1 LGGVPPRDSQTLMPV
16 IGTTQNQDGT
26 NTKRVFTVILIFNA
40 QGVKKTRSGS
50 GEGKKIMA
58 NETDVNFEYI
68 PGGRYI
74 VEINDENWKA
84 PIFSRRLKSIATAQE
99 MKDEHKFLEGM
110 SARIHDTKTGE
121 II

>member
-1 LGGVPPRDSQTLMPV
+1 MHS
-16 IGTTQNQDGT
+16 
-26 NTKRVFTVILIFNA
+26 A
-40 QGVKKTRSGS
+40 A
-50 GEGKKIMA
+50 EGKKIMA

-84 PIFSRRLKSIATAQE
+84 PIFSRRLKSIATAQG
-99 MKDEHKFLEGM
+99 MKDEHQNLQGM
-110 SARIHDTKTGE
+110 SARIHDTKTGK

>member
-1 LGGVPPRDSQTLMPV
+1 
-16 IGTTQNQDGT
+16 
-26 NTKRVFTVILIFNA
+26 
-40 QGVKKTRSGS
+40 
-50 GEGKKIMA
+50 MA

-99 MKDEHKFLEGM
+99 MKDEHKFLRGM
-110 SARIHDTKTGE
+110 SARIHDTKTGK

>member
-1 LGGVPPRDSQTLMPV
+1 MRANIS
-16 IGTTQNQDGT
+16 
-26 NTKRVFTVILIFNA
+26 
-40 QGVKKTRSGS
+40 
-50 GEGKKIMA
+50 EGKNITA

-84 PIFSRRLKSIATAQE
+84 PIFSRRLHSIAVAQG
-99 MKDEHKFLEGM
+99 MKDEHQNLQGM
-110 SARIHDTKTGE
+110 SAKIHDTKTGE